1 MDSTNLSQDD
11 TVAADGL
18 QKRAGRVGSD
28 SLRTILL
35 NMKFVKKVTIKWP
48 TDGVGVILL
57 IEKRR
62 PNV

>member
-1 MDSTNLSQDD
+1 
-11 TVAADGL
+11 
-18 QKRAGRVGSD
+18 
-28 SLRTILL
+28 LRTILL